1 MKEKI
6 SKMLSLLTATALA
19 VGTLTLSAC
28 GRDPVV
34 EDSNSSPLHLIR
46 HHRLQKMIL
55 LLMLLQEIREKT
67 VNVITTS
74 DR

>member
-34 EDSNSSPLHLIR
+34 EDSNSSAA
-46 HHRLQKMIL
+46 
-55 LLMLLQEIREKT
+55 
-67 VNVITTS
+67 
-74 DR
+74 